1 MYDTNDTQGGEG
13 GSGAPTKMPHR
24 PAPPVPSAKHN
35 NSGGKNIA
43 TQSGEDEIQKF
54 DSVENK
60 KKSRWWRFRN
70 FAFKCIMFSN

>member
-60 KKSRWWRFRN
+60 KKSR
-70 FAFKCIMFSN
+70 